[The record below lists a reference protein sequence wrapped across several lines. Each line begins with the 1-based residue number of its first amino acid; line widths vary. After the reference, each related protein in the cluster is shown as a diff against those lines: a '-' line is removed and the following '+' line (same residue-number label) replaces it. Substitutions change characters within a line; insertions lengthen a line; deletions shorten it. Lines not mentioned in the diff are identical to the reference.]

1 MKRVDGD
8 GRAPE
13 TKARKIGTTR
23 GTRTGTGTREGRSRA
38 GRWRLAGRV
47 TAVGIAALALGL
59 ASLGAAGSASASP
72 GTPGK
77 AVRASAAAAA
87 KLELTVHRVSD
98 ASQQA
103 MDDTFANSSIH
114 TIANTVNHHLHTV
127 TGGDCT
133 ADEKDT
139 VPLTPTASSAYCWD
153 AGDAA
158 TQSFS
163 PQGMTS
169 SGDADSDGVWGTDRV
184 LLSGWASA
192 PKTTAMG
199 RIAVINDT
207 DGSPNKLG
215 YRWVLPVIPTAGGTN
230 FTRFPSH
237 MGGMVWWGDK
247 LLVTASLD
255 GDPHHNAIYV
265 FSTKHIYQAN
275 TNASWIGHNGS
286 QVSAHGY
293 QYFWPAIGSYGVTSA
308 CSYNDHSA
316 DRLPCFDGLSM
327 DRSQDPYTLVAN
339 EWVSSGT
346 VGATS
351 RIWRYKL
358 APTSRLMPIAV
369 NSAGHAD
376 PIDVYDTDIVG
387 IQGTLN
393 QTENGERVVYTA
405 DSLGSPGVHGIP
417 WRVPL
422 PATGAQTAAHET
434 TSTGGSTSAG
444 TAAEHSWAQHS
455 EGMTFMADQNQVWA
469 QTEWA
474 AAPDGTY
481 PTTGTV
487 VRQRIVFSVPMGDLR
502 SSLVS

>member
-1 MKRVDGD
+1 MKRASGD
-8 GRAPE
+8 GRA
-13 TKARKIGTTR
+13 AGAGRQ
-23 GTRTGTGTREGRSRA
+23 RT

-47 TAVGIAALALGL
+47 TAAGAAILALGAVSL
-59 ASLGAAGSASASP
+59 AGAGPASASP

-77 AVRASAAAAA
+77 AVRASSTAAA

-103 MDDTFANSSIH
+103 MDDTFANSSIDA
-114 TIANTVNHHLHTV
+114 IANSVNHHLHAV
-127 TGGDCT
+127 SGSSCT
-133 ADEKDT
+133 ADERAT
-139 VPLTPTASSAYCWD
+139 VPLDPATGSAYCWD
-153 AGDAA
+153 AGDAG
-158 TQSFS
+158 TQNWS

-169 SGDADSDGVWGTDRV
+169 SGDADADGMWGTDRV

-192 PKTTAMG
+192 PHTTAMG

-207 DGSPNKLG
+207 EGSANRFG
-215 YRWVLPVIPTAGGTN
+215 YRWVLPVIPTSGGTD
-230 FTRFPSH
+230 FARFGSH

-255 GDPHHNAIYV
+255 GDAHHNAIYV
-265 FSTKHIYQAN
+265 FSTKHIYRAT
-275 TNASWIGHNGS
+275 TNASWIGHRGS
-286 QVSAHGY
+286 EVSAHGY
-293 QYFWPAIGSYGVTSA
+293 QYFWPAIGSYSVTSS
-308 CSYNDHSA
+308 CTYDDHSA

-327 DRSQDPYTLVAN
+327 DRSQNPYTLVAN
-339 EWVSSGT
+339 EWVSSGLT
-346 VGATS
+346 GVTS

-387 IQGTLN
+387 MQGTLN
-393 QTENGERVVYTA
+393 RTEDGERVVYTA

-422 PATGAQTAAHET
+422 PGSGTQTAANAT
-434 TSTGGSTSAG
+434 TSTGGSTGAQH
-444 TAAEHSWAQHS
+444 TWAQHS
-455 EGMTFMADQNQVWA
+455 EGMTFMADLDQVWA

-474 AAPDGTY
+474 AGPNGEY
-481 PTTGTV
+481 PTSGTV
-487 VRQRIVFSVPMGDLR
+487 LRQRIVFAVPMGDLR
-502 SSLVS
+502 SSLTS